1 MEEATEVE
9 GIEWSAFFDSDA
21 FDSEAHLDENHDILS
36 TTVERCLL
44 ENGSIDWDVLNK
56 VDANVLEG
64 LDEVSEGEGRQ
75 DSTAEHSE
83 RSLRESTVNGSVT
96 PLKLL
101 EERRRELGTLLRKL
115 DKRQDSAS

>member
-1 MEEATEVE
+1 MEEEAGVE
-9 GIEWSAFFDSDA
+9 GVEWSAFFDSNA
-21 FDSEAHLDENHDILS
+21 FDSEVHLDENQDILS

-56 VDANVLEG
+56 ADANALEG
-64 LDEVSEGEGRQ
+64 LDEVSEGEGRR
-75 DSTAEHSE
+75 DSTSEHSE
-83 RSLRESTVNGSVT
+83 RSLRESTANGNAG

-115 DKRQDSAS
+115 DKRQDSPS